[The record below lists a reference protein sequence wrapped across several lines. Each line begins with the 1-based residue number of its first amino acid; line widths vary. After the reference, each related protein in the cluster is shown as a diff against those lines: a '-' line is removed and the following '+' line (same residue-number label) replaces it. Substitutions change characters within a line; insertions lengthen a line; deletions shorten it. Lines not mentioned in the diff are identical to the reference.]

1 MAFDCGD
8 LFAAIVFLGAM
19 RSGVG
24 KFRAPTITGI
34 HLKQKRRIIAA
45 LKKAT
50 PQ

>member
-8 LFAAIVFLGAM
+8 LFAAFVFLGEIQV
-19 RSGVG
+19 GLG

-34 HLKQKRRIIAA
+34 HRERKRRIIAE
-45 LKKAT
+45 LKKAA